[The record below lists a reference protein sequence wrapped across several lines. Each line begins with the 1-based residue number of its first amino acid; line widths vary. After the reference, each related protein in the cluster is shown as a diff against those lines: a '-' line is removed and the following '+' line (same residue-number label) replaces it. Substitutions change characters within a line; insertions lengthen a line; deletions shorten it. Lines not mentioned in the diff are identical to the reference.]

1 MHNTFSIEVIPEP
14 CVIVIFGATGD
25 LSRRKIMPSICTLF
39 TNHLLHKSSTIIAC
53 GRSEHTA
60 QSFRESIAPHIPDCV
75 RQRDKNCFLN
85 KISYIRADAND
96 PLSFKNLAEHLKE
109 MDGSDFPLNHLYYLA
124 IPPSSFKATVEAM
137 HQAKLM
143 HATDGG
149 GWRHLVIEK
158 PFGEDLASSLDL
170 DNFLHERIDEHQI
183 FRIDHYLAKETVQN
197 ILITRFANRIFETI
211 WDRRAIDHISI
222 KTSETV
228 GLEGRTAYFDKS
240 GLLRDM
246 FQNHL
251 MEILMLIAMEP
262 PQSFE
267 ASAIH
272 KAKLELI
279 NAIMP
284 YNPDSIATHII
295 RAQYTAGNGLP
306 GYREEEGI
314 AADSMTESFVR
325 MKMLIDNERWQG
337 VPFYIQAGK
346 RMATLDSEIAVV
358 FKHSP
363 YSIFSERLSKTLM
376 PNTLVLR
383 IRPDEG
389 VQLTLQAKHSGPK
402 LAIGN
407 LHCDAVYEEQSD
419 NPSAPDA
426 YARLLLDAMLHDHTL
441 FVRSE
446 TIIESWR
453 LFTPILQ
460 AWREHPDRYPLHFYP
475 AGSNGPEEA
484 LYL

>member
-25 LSRRKIMPSICTLF
+25 LSRKKIMPSICSLF
-39 TNHLLHKSSTIIAC
+39 TNHLLHKNSTVVAC
-53 GRSEHTA
+53 GRSDHTA
-60 QSFRESIAPHIPDCV
+60 QSFRESVASHIPGCV
-75 RQRDKNCFLN
+75 CHKEKNCFLK
-85 KISYIRADAND
+85 KISYVRTNADDSRSFRN
-96 PLSFKNLAEHLKE
+96 LSEHLKQ
-109 MDGSDFPLNHLYYLA
+109 MGSSDFPLNHLYYLA
-124 IPPSSFKATVEAM
+124 IPPSSFQPTVEAM
-137 HQAKLM
+137 CQAGLM
-143 HATDGG
+143 HEAEGG
-149 GWRHLVIEK
+149 SWRHLVIEK
-158 PFGEDLASSLDL
+158 PFGEDLKSSLAL
-170 DNFLHERIDEHQI
+170 DIFLHERIDEHQV

-222 KTSETV
+222 KTSETA
-228 GLEGRTAYFDKS
+228 GLEGRTAYFDRS

-262 PQSFE
+262 PRSFE

-279 NAIMP
+279 NAIRP
-284 YNPDSIATHII
+284 YNPESIGTEII
-295 RAQYTAGNGLP
+295 RAQYTAGNGMP

-346 RMATLDSEIAVV
+346 RMATLDSEISIV
-358 FKHSP
+358 FKHSS
-363 YSIFSERLSKTLM
+363 YSIFSERLSKTLI

-389 VQLTLQAKHSGPK
+389 VKLTLQAKHSGPK
-402 LAIGN
+402 LTIGN
-407 LHCDAVYEEQSD
+407 LHCDAVYDEQSD
-419 NPSAPDA
+419 NPDAPDA

-460 AWREHPDRYPLHFYP
+460 AWREYPDKYPLRFYP

-484 LYL
+484 LHL